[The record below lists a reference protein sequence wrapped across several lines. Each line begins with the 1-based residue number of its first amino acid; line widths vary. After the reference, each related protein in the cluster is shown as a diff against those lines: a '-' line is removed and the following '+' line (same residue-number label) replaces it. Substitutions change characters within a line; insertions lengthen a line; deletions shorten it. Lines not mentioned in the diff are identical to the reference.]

1 MKKWAFYKEGEE
13 WHRIGVYAALAKEKE
28 EPGLWRRRTYYSTH
42 FPASVRLRM
51 NIRKSPKGKFLFAYN
66 PGQDAEI
73 ERLGGGES
81 LAHYLYKVA
90 ISELGETTLKISNL
104 NKDIDVRFI
113 DAQTEKRV
121 YIDGRYYDI
130 DVFVKFQSPSEY
142 QLKWGGELGI
152 EVHNTNP
159 VVGQKLKDLKALRIP
174 IIEVGVNEKLAYKTS
189 EEYSTPESER
199 GHIEFL
205 KERFAEYLWGKV
217 LSDPKSLE
225 YLENENADL
234 HNMINQLKQR
244 VNASEISHEQTQR
257 TLEEYKVRV
266 KQQNSSLAEKEN
278 LAVNLG
284 RELTRLRSM
293 GILRFIWFK
302 LTNR

>member
-51 NIRKSPKGKFLFAYN
+51 NIRKSSKGKFLFAYN

-81 LAHYLYKVA
+81 LAHYLYKMA
-90 ISELGETTLKISNL
+90 ISELGGTTLKISNL
-104 NKDIDVRFI
+104 NKTIDVKFT
-113 DAQTEKRV
+113 AVQTEKRV
-121 YIDGRYYDI
+121 YIDDRYYDI
-130 DVFVKFQSPSEY
+130 DVFVKFKSSSEY

-159 VVGQKLKDLKALRIP
+159 VIGQKLKDLKTLRIP
-174 IIEVGVNEKLAYKTS
+174 IIEVSVNEKLAYKTS
-189 EEYSTPESER
+189 EELSTPESER
-199 GHIEFL
+199 NYIEFL

-217 LSDPKSLE
+217 LSDPKSYE
-225 YLENENADL
+225 YLEKENAHLLKMVD
-234 HNMINQLKQR
+234 QLTQN
-244 VNASEISHEQTQR
+244 VNASEDSHNQTRR
-257 TLEEYKVRV
+257 TLEEYKLRV
-266 KQQNSSLAEKEN
+266 KQQNSSLVEKDN
-278 LAVNLG
+278 LTVTL
-284 RELTRLRSM
+284 EQQLSRLKSM
-293 GILRFIWFK
+293 GAFRFIWFK